1 MSVIECVIMVA
12 LIAAFGVLL
21 MKKWGIAEYFQ
32 VHGNRFFSQL
42 FSCDLCMSFWTC
54 LVLSVLLA
62 VVTSEPR
69 MIVLA
74 IPATPLTRMMV

>member
-1 MSVIECVIMVA
+1 MVA

-62 VVTSEPR
+62 VVTSEPL
-69 MIVLA
+69 MIA
-74 IPATPLTRMMV
+74 FAFPATPVTRMLV

>member
-1 MSVIECVIMVA
+1 MSVIECLIMVA

-54 LVLSVLLA
+54 LVLSLA
-62 VVTSEPR
+62 LVIVNSDPW
-69 MIVLA
+69 MIIPA
-74 IPATPLTRMMV
+74 IPATPLTRMLV

>member
-32 VHGNRFFSQL
+32 VHGNRFFSHL
-42 FSCDLCMSFWTC
+42 FSCDLCMSFWNC

-74 IPATPLTRMMV
+74 IPATPVTRMLV